1 MSVPT
6 PTTIDGLPTL
16 TINALNVAN
25 SIDPA
30 NDYLPI
36 YQNSSTSTL
45 GISRNTYLNLSSQ
58 PLGLTDTQSPTNKT
72 FNNTN
77 TITVKDGSFT
87 IQNTSDTTKQ
97 AVFSLAGLTTST
109 TRTYTMPNYSA
120 TLASLAGSETLTNK
134 TLTSPTINAPSI
146 TNASITADAITGY
159 TSADTGTIYGM
170 SVTGGT
176 IGSAALATG
185 AVTSTAIAA
194 GAVQPQALISGTG
207 TTWVWQSWTPTFTNF
222 TQGNATISAVYIQM
236 GKITFY
242 QISIKLGSSSSM
254 GTNPIFSLPTTAAG
268 TYANGPSVT
277 IGSGGMALGVSDAVI
292 LARAQLSSS
301 TSADIIYESGA
312 ENVSYTQYAPV
323 EYGGPTSTIPFT
335 WTTGSCI
342 DLSGFYQN
350 T

>member
-109 TRTYTMPNYSA
+109 TRTYTMPNY
-120 TLASLAGSETLTNK
+120 
-134 TLTSPTINAPSI
+134 PT
-146 TNASITADAITGY
+146 
-159 TSADTGTIYGM
+159 
-170 SVTGGT
+170 
-176 IGSAALATG
+176 
-185 AVTSTAIAA
+185 
-194 GAVQPQALISGTG
+194 
-207 TTWVWQSWTPTFTNF
+207 
-222 TQGNATISAVYIQM
+222 
-236 GKITFY
+236 
-242 QISIKLGSSSSM
+242 
-254 GTNPIFSLPTTAAG
+254 
-268 TYANGPSVT
+268 
-277 IGSGGMALGVSDAVI
+277 
-292 LARAQLSSS
+292 
-301 TSADIIYESGA
+301 
-312 ENVSYTQYAPV
+312 
-323 EYGGPTSTIPFT
+323 
-335 WTTGSCI
+335 
-342 DLSGFYQN
+342 
-350 T
+350 